1 MTPPDDAHAR
11 FSPARLW
18 ALVVKEF
25 IQLKRDRLTFAML
38 IGVPIMQLVL
48 FGFAINT
55 DPKSLPT
62 AVIQKE
68 IGPFTRT
75 VMASL
80 QNTGYFRFTH
90 RIESRAEADHLMKSG
105 QVIFVITI
113 PEDFSR
119 RLVRGEGPEL
129 LLEVDA
135 TDPIVAGNA
144 IAAAELAIRQ
154 GFEHDFK
161 GSLAY
166 LATAPPAF
174 SLNVQRRYNPENI
187 TQYNTVPGIIGVML
201 TLTLVII
208 TGISLSRER
217 ELGTLENLLAM
228 PLLPIEVMLGK
239 IIPFIIGATVQV
251 AIVLAAAAFIFEVP
265 ILGSL
270 WLLGLGVVV
279 FVAANLSVGFTF
291 STIAKTQLQAM
302 QMSIFFFLP
311 SILLSGFMFPF
322 AGMPGWAQILGHG
335 LPLTYFLRI
344 VRGVML
350 KDAGLAEIWPHIWPL
365 MIILSVVITIA
376 LRRYKAT
383 LD

>member
-11 FSPARLW
+11 FSPARIW
-18 ALVVKEF
+18 ALAGKEF
-25 IQLKRDRLTFAML
+25 IQLKRDRMTFAML
-38 IGVPIMQLVL
+38 IGVPIMQLIL

-68 IGPFTRT
+68 ISPFTRT
-75 VMASL
+75 LMASL

-90 RIESRAEADHLMKSG
+90 RIESRAEADHLLKTG
-105 QVIFVITI
+105 EVTFVLTI

-135 TDPIVAGNA
+135 TDPVAGGNA
-144 IAAAELAIRQ
+144 IAAAEQAIRQ

-161 GSLAY
+161 GPLAY

-174 SLNVQRRYNPENI
+174 SLNVQQRYNPEII
-187 TQYNTVPGIIGVML
+187 TQYNTVPGIIGVIL
-201 TLTLVII
+201 TMTLVII
-208 TGISLSRER
+208 TGISLARER
-217 ELGTLENLLAM
+217 ELGTLENLFAM

-251 AIVLAAAAFIFEVP
+251 AIVLTAARFIFEVP

-270 WLLGLGVVV
+270 WLLALGVVV
-279 FVAANLSVGFTF
+279 FVAANLAVGFTF

-322 AGMPGWAQILGHG
+322 AGMPGWAQTLGHG

-365 MIILSVVITIA
+365 MIILVVVMTIA

>member
-1 MTPPDDAHAR
+1 MRPHEAARTR
-11 FSPARLW
+11 FSLSRLW
-18 ALVVKEF
+18 GLVRKEF
-25 IQLKRDRLTFAML
+25 IQLKRDRLTFSML

-55 DPKSLPT
+55 DPKFLPT

-68 IGPFTRT
+68 ISPFTRT

-80 QNTGYFRFTH
+80 QNTGYFRITH
-90 RIESRAEADHLMKSG
+90 RIESRAEADRLMKSG

-144 IAAAELAIRQ
+144 IAAAEQAIRQ
-154 GFEHDFK
+154 GFERDFK
-161 GSLAY
+161 GPLAY

-228 PLLPIEVMLGK
+228 PLLPIEVMFGK
-239 IIPFIIGATVQV
+239 IIPFIFGATVQV
-251 AIVLAAAAFIFEVP
+251 AIVLTAARFIFDVP

-270 WLLGLGVVV
+270 WLLALGVVV

-322 AGMPGWAQILGHG
+322 AGMPGWAQTIGHG

-365 MIILSVVITIA
+365 MIILLVVITIA

>member
-1 MTPPDDAHAR
+1 MPRNIAQTR
-11 FSPARLW
+11 FSFTRLW
-18 ALVVKEF
+18 GLVRKEF

-38 IGVPIMQLVL
+38 IGVPILQLVL

-62 AVIQKE
+62 AVLQKE
-68 IGPFTRT
+68 ISPFTRT
-75 VMASL
+75 AMASL

-90 RIESRAEADHLMKSG
+90 RIQSRAEADQLLKTG
-105 QVIFVITI
+105 EVIFVLTI
-113 PEDFSR
+113 PENFSR
-119 RLVRGEGPEL
+119 RLVRGEGASI

-135 TDPIVAGNA
+135 TDPIVASNA
-144 IAAAELAIRQ
+144 IFAAEQAIRQ

-161 GSLAY
+161 GPLAY
-166 LATAPPAF
+166 LAAAPPAF
-174 SLNVQRRYNPENI
+174 SLDVHRRYNPESI
-187 TQYNTVPGIIGVML
+187 TQYNTVPGIIGVIL

-217 ELGTLENLLAM
+217 ETGTLENLFAM

-239 IIPFIIGATVQV
+239 IIPFIIGAAVQV
-251 AIVLAAAAFIFEVP
+251 AIVLAAARFIFDVP

-270 WLLGLGVVV
+270 WILSIGVVIYI
-279 FVAANLSVGFTF
+279 AANLSVGFTF
-291 STIAKTQLQAM
+291 STIAKTQLQAV

-322 AGMPGWAQILGHG
+322 DGMPGWAQTIGHG

-350 KDAGLAEIWPHIWPL
+350 KEAGLAEIWPHIWPL
-365 MIILSVVITIA
+365 MIILMVVMTVA